1 MLDDLQEEDAPV
13 DVKDEEVQADLEAL
27 ERLLA
32 SGQLPEIEAALKQ
45 FGEARLQQGNIEY
58 IIRAMPKWAD
68 SEHPWTACVRILRGK
83 EGISDPERLCGWLK
97 ARAVEAGVLPRSVY
111 ERKSELGDLSGK
123 VLRHVALIGAGQPR
137 LKGIPRLWREVGQTP
152 EGRSVIEFPVAIANV
167 PDPVSGFSLT
177 QQDLEELARNFESA
191 REAGVDVGVKLDHP
205 DQGPRIGDVVDVWV
219 EGNLLWVRAVEHPR
233 DALPATAVPLRAALS
248 GSYPHKS
255 IEYWQLSEGRRMSCT
270 VQFNEE
276 AFMSHR
282 AEDQAVFERLQSLE
296 AEVTRLKEE
305 NEALRQKL
313 RLSELQALIRDQG
326 LDKAVADPAVRRHL
340 PEILLQAES
349 VTIRL
354 GESTRRLSDI
364 IVQILR
370 AKALPVGAL
379 PVEEGEPEWERLARR
394 IAGVPDGGSK

>member
-1 MLDDLQEEDAPV
+1 
-13 DVKDEEVQADLEAL
+13 
-27 ERLLA
+27 
-32 SGQLPEIEAALKQ
+32 
-45 FGEARLQQGNIEY
+45 
-58 IIRAMPKWAD
+58 
-68 SEHPWTACVRILRGK
+68 
-83 EGISDPERLCGWLK
+83 
-97 ARAVEAGVLPRSVY
+97 
-111 ERKSELGDLSGK
+111 
-123 VLRHVALIGAGQPR
+123 
-137 LKGIPRLWREVGQTP
+137 
-152 EGRSVIEFPVAIANV
+152 
-167 PDPVSGFSLT
+167 
-177 QQDLEELARNFESA
+177 
-191 REAGVDVGVKLDHP
+191 
-205 DQGPRIGDVVDVWV
+205 
-219 EGNLLWVRAVEHPR
+219 
-233 DALPATAVPLRAALS
+233 
-248 GSYPHKS
+248 
-255 IEYWQLSEGRRMSCT
+255 
-270 VQFNEE
+270 
-276 AFMSHR
+276 MSHR